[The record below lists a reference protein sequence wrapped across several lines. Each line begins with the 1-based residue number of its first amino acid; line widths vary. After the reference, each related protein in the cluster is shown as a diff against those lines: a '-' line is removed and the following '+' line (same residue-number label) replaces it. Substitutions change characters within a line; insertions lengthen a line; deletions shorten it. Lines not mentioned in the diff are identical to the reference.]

1 MVEYTDAQIEAAAK
15 AAHEVNR
22 AYCREIMD
30 DGSHMPWKDTP
41 PNVQASVLSGVKNIA
56 ENPALMPADSHENWL
71 EYKRAEGWVYSQVK
85 SFPNKTHPCM
95 VPYDQLPPGQRF
107 KDAIF
112 GIVVRASLGID
123 HHTAIDVPVVP
134 KSGQLGQ

>member
-1 MVEYTDAQIEAAAK
+1 MNYTDEQIETAAR

-22 AYCREIMD
+22 VYCRQVMD
-30 DGSHMPWKDTP
+30 DDSHLPWKDTP
-41 PNVQASVLSGVKNIA
+41 EDIRRSAFSGVQGIA
-56 ENPALMPADSHENWL
+56 DAPTLLPADSHEAWL
-71 EYKRAEGWVYSQVK
+71 DYKRAEGWVYDEVK
-85 SFPNKTHPCM
+85 SFADKTHPCM

-123 HHTAIDVPVVP
+123 HHVAIDVPTVP
-134 KSGQLGQ
+134 KAGQLGQS